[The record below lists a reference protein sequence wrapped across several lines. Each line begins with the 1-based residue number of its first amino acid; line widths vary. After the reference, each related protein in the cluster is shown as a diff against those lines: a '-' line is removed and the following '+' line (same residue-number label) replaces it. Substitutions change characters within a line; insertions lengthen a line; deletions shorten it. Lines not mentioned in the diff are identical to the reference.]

1 MKTPN
6 GELSWLPYSIGC
18 LWSYVSADNEID
30 KNFQLGEL
38 FYRRDPIQTV
48 IERIDAPVV
57 CGFSCY
63 VWNEQWCL
71 AAAQEIK
78 RQWPDCFIVF
88 GGPQAHV
95 SYLEKYSFVD
105 SVISG
110 EGEESFLELLKS
122 ILANSTIKKIYDTKR
137 IDNLNLPSP
146 WLTGVFDRII
156 DENPTTNWQTTWE
169 TNRGCPYAC
178 TFCDWGSTTNSKI
191 KKFDLSQLQQE
202 LDWMASRPIT
212 SVFVADANFGIF
224 KERDIEIAQMIKQ
237 ASSHSRL
244 KSLNVQ
250 FAKNS
255 NETIFEI
262 AKILGNL
269 IPAVTLSMQSMNNDT
284 LDAIK
289 RTNLASNNIK
299 QLIKLGKNNNINS
312 YTELILG
319 LPLETLESWKEG
331 VANLL
336 EMGQHDY
343 LSIWL
348 GQMLANSELSS
359 PESRE
364 KYKIGTV
371 FTEKDYSASETGQVN
386 EYIEIVN
393 RTSTMPIDDMTDSY
407 MYSWLVT
414 RLHSVGYTQIH
425 AKYCRT
431 IHGISYR
438 QYYDR
443 VLQMILEDPAS
454 ILCQQYTQIRYIF
467 NYFLHHG
474 STPTAHRRSG
484 DAGLGIVGGNAFN
497 DLMPIF
503 YENRSN
509 LYDFAYRVTESLI
522 GWCPNDVDLL
532 QRSYLL
538 SVETQSPYKID
549 LSFDP
554 VKWQPTPCSIVLTH
568 NNIESILTNTTE
580 IEITA
585 KVERLHRNSLLKN
598 NIEAVPQ
605 KTMIPI
611 RLIHQG

>member
-1 MKTPN
+1 MKTPD

-38 FYRRDPIQTV
+38 FYSRESIQSVTD
-48 IERIDAPVV
+48 RMNNPTV

-71 AAAQEIK
+71 TVAQEIK

-88 GGPQAHV
+88 GGPQTHV

-122 ILANSTIKKIYDTKR
+122 ILANSTIKKIYDAKR
-137 IDNLNLPSP
+137 INNLNLPSP

-156 DENPTTNWQTTWE
+156 DENPTTKWQTTWE

-191 KKFDLSQLQQE
+191 KKFDISRLQQE
-202 LDWMASRPIT
+202 LDWMANQPIV
-212 SVFVADANFGIF
+212 SLFIADANFGIF
-224 KERDIEIAQMIKQ
+224 KERDIEIAKIIRDT
-237 ASSHSRL
+237 ASRGQL
-244 KSLNVQ
+244 QFLNVQ

-262 AKILGNL
+262 ATILGKLVQN
-269 IPAVTLSMQSMNNDT
+269 VTLSVQSMNNDT
-284 LDAIK
+284 LDAIH
-289 RTNLASNNIK
+289 RTNLSSNNIN
-299 QLIKLGKNNNINS
+299 QLIELGQKRNIS
-312 YTELILG
+312 SFTELILG
-319 LPLETLESWKEG
+319 LPLETKESWKEG
-331 VANLL
+331 MANVL
-336 EMGQHDY
+336 EMGQHTG
-343 LSIWL
+343 LMAWFAEL
-348 GQMLANSELSS
+348 LPNSEMSQ
-359 PESRE
+359 PEYRK
-364 KYKIGTV
+364 KYKIETIV
-371 FTEKDYSASETGQVN
+371 IKKDVPTDEKYSVTEQMELVN
-386 EYIEIVN
+386 K
-393 RTSTMPIDDMTDSY
+393 TSTMTTKDMTESY
-407 MYSWLVT
+407 MYTWLIHH
-414 RLHSVGYTQIH
+414 LHIVGYTQIY

-438 QYYDR
+438 QYYDKL
-443 VLQMILEDPAS
+443 LQMLLEDSTS
-454 ILCQQYTQIRYIF
+454 ILHQHYTQSHYKID
-467 NYFLHHG
+467 YFLHHG
-474 STPTAHRRSG
+474 STPTSHSRSG
-484 DAGLGIVGGNAFN
+484 SAGLGIVGTSAFN
-497 DLMPIF
+497 NLMPIF

-522 GWCPNDVDLL
+522 GWCPDDVDLL

-554 VKWQPTPCSIVLTH
+554 VKWQPNPCSIVLTH
-568 NNIESILTNTTE
+568 NNIESILTNTNE

-585 KVERLHRNSLLKN
+585 NVERLHKKNLLKN
-598 NIEAVPQ
+598 NIEVVLPS
-605 KTMIPI
+605 TIIPI
-611 RLIHQG
+611 RLAY

>member
-1 MKTPN
+1 MKTLN

-38 FYRRDPIQTV
+38 FYRRDPIQAV

-88 GGPQAHV
+88 GGPQTHV

-122 ILANSTIKKIYDTKR
+122 ILANSTIKKIYDAKR

-169 TNRGCPYAC
+169 SNRGCPYAC

-191 KKFDLSQLQQE
+191 KKFDISRLQQE
-202 LDWMASRPIT
+202 LDWMASRPII
-212 SVFVADANFGIF
+212 SLFVADANFGIF
-224 KERDIEIAQMIKQ
+224 KDRDIEIAQMIKQ
-237 ASSHSRL
+237 AAARGRL
-244 KSLNVQ
+244 QSLTVQ

-255 NETIFEI
+255 NETVFEI

-269 IPAVTLSMQSMNNDT
+269 IQAVSLSVQSMNNDT
-284 LDAIK
+284 LHAIK
-289 RTNLASNNIK
+289 RTNLSSNNIK
-299 QLIKLGKNNNINS
+299 QLIELGQKNNVS
-312 YTELILG
+312 SFTELILG
-319 LPLETLESWKEG
+319 LPLETKESWKEG
-331 VANLL
+331 VANVL
-336 EMGQHDY
+336 EMGQHNGMMA
-343 LSIWL
+343 WFT
-348 GQMLANSELSS
+348 QMLANSEMSS
-359 PESRE
+359 PESRK
-364 KYKIGTV
+364 KYEIETV
-371 FTEKDYSASETGQVN
+371 FTEKATIDNNSYQVK
-386 EYIEIVN
+386 EYLELVN
-393 RTSTMPIDDMTDSY
+393 KTSTMSTVDMSESY
-407 MYSWLVT
+407 MYGWAVFH
-414 RLHSVGYTQIH
+414 LHTVGYTQIH
-425 AKYCRT
+425 ARYCRN

-438 QYYDR
+438 QYYDKA
-443 VLQMILEDPAS
+443 VQMLLAES
-454 ILCQQYTQIRYIF
+454 TGVLCQHYTQIHHTID
-467 NYFLHHG
+467 YFLLHG
-474 STPTAHRRSG
+474 KTPGQHDRPGSIG
-484 DAGLGIVGGNAFN
+484 FGIIGTSAFN
-497 DLMPIF
+497 NRMPEF
-503 YENRSN
+503 YENRSS

-522 GWCPNDVDLL
+522 GWCPDDVDLL
-532 QRSYLL
+532 QRNYLL
-538 SVETQSPYKID
+538 SVDTQFPCQLQ

-554 VKWQPTPCSIVLTH
+554 VNWQSVPCSIILTH
-568 NNIESILTNTTE
+568 NNTESILKNINE
-580 IEITA
+580 A
-585 KVERLHRNSLLKN
+585 DVALSVERLYRNSLLKN
-598 NIEAVPQ
+598 NIEVVLPS
-605 KTMIPI
+605 TIIPI